1 VSNWAAHGLIVL
13 LSVMAGKDLLADW
26 NNNAVLAYLSDA
38 GSVDGLT
45 GENTLTEDG
54 MESTVSE
61 RLIDRLRGLTG
72 FTTDL

>member
-1 VSNWAAHGLIVL
+1 
-13 LSVMAGKDLLADW
+13 M
-26 NNNAVLAYLSDA
+26 LAYLSDA
-38 GSVDGLT
+38 GSVDGVT

-72 FTTDL
+72 FATDL